1 MPALLL
7 LLGASLKIFMAYA
20 IVRFM
25 LAVGLSYVTYQGMD
39 LLMGNMETQIQSY
52 FGTLGANVYAILAL
66 MGADVGISIM
76 FSAITIRLILVGFQN
91 GTKTGLKLSTG
102 S

>member
-1 MPALLL
+1 MPAILLMI
-7 LLGASLKIFMAYA
+7 GAGIKYFMAYA

-25 LAVGLSYVTYQGMD
+25 LAVGLSYVTYSGMD
-39 LLMGNMETQIQSY
+39 VLMSNMETQIQSL
-52 FGTLGANVYAILAL
+52 FGGLGGDLYAILAM

-76 FSAITIRLILVGFQN
+76 FSAITIRLVLIGFQN
-91 GTKTGLKLSTG
+91 GTKTGFKLTAG